1 MLLSVFKTDRDAGAE
16 PLRERSDLIVENQQP
31 NIKTREEAC
40 RWAVMRVRALIADER
55 DWVVNTANA
64 AAAIFE
70 SWKEVSWAGFYLMK
84 QGELVLGP
92 FQGKPACRRIQ
103 VGKGVC
109 GTSVSERRTQIVP
122 DVHQFPGH
130 IACDGGSNSEIVV
143 PMMRDGEVIGVIDLD
158 SYSFNRFD
166 EREGQALEQ
175 IARILAQDCDW
186 NL

>member
-1 MLLSVFKTDRDAGAE
+1 MK
-16 PLRERSDLIVENQQP
+16 ERGDLIVENQQP

-55 DWVVNTANA
+55 DWVVNTANT

-92 FQGKPACRRIQ
+92 FQGKPACRRIK
-103 VGKGVC
+103 VGSGVC
-109 GTSVSERRTQIVP
+109 GTAAATRQTQLVP
-122 DVHQFPGH
+122 DVHKFPGH

-143 PMMRDGEVIGVIDLD
+143 PMIREDKVVAVLDLD
-158 SYSFNRFD
+158 SYSFDRY
-166 EREGQALEQ
+166 GQPEQEALEKIVQ
-175 IARILAQDCDW
+175 LLIDGCDW
-186 NL
+186 EQL

>member
-1 MLLSVFKTDRDAGAE
+1 MK
-16 PLRERSDLIVENQQP
+16 ERGDLIVENQQP

-55 DWVVNTANA
+55 DWVVNTANT

-109 GTSVSERRTQIVP
+109 GTAVSERRTQIVP

-143 PMMRDGEVIGVIDLD
+143 PMMRDGEAV
-158 SYSFNRFD
+158 SYTHLTLPTK
-166 EREGQALEQ
+166 A
-175 IARILAQDCDW
+175 
-186 NL
+186 

>member
-1 MLLSVFKTDRDAGAE
+1 MK
-16 PLRERSDLIVENQQP
+16 ERGDLIVESRQP

-40 RWAVMRVRALIADER
+40 RWAVMRVRALIA
-55 DWVVNTANA
+55 A

-109 GTSVSERRTQIVP
+109 GTAVSERRTQIVP